1 MRRSQW
7 LGFQYETHPLTDTA
21 FLTQNYLTL
30 FRKTEFVSERRSVT
44 ATGVKIT
51 MLSDLTAPP

>member
-1 MRRSQW
+1 MTRSQW
-7 LGFQYETHPLTDTA
+7 LIFQYGTQPLRDMA
-21 FLTQNYLTL
+21 FLTQNYLTP
-30 FRKTEFVSERRSVT
+30 FRKTEFVSECQSVT

>member
-7 LGFQYETHPLTDTA
+7 RRFQYGTHPLTDMA
-21 FLTQNYLTL
+21 FLTQNYLTP
-30 FRKTEFVSERRSVT
+30 FRKTEFVSERPSVT